1 MNIKLHYMYLSYN
14 LVTLSSR
21 PMGPDLLASGSKPAQ
36 PLHIFILG
44 PFRSL
49 DGSKKDFNRL
59 TRLKNHLIR
68 LGYDAFLSTSRDR
81 ADGTDLR
88 GLSPRQKTLELVMFS
103 DLNLFIFTKAGVRNG
118 LVAELTEVQTRYP
131 EIAWKHVIL
140 LEKGLEL
147 SSILDE
153 SKRGVLSIGPVKQIV
168 YDNDKELS
176 EVAQQIAF
184 NYAQARISRS
194 QP

>member
-1 MNIKLHYMYLSYN
+1 M
-14 LVTLSSR
+14 
-21 PMGPDLLASGSKPAQ
+21 LAAGSKPAQ
-36 PLHIFILG
+36 PLHVFILG

-59 TRLKNHLIR
+59 ARLENHLTR
-68 LGYDAFLSTSRDR
+68 LGYDAFLSTDRDR
-81 ADGTDLR
+81 ANGTDLR
-88 GLSPRQKTLELVMFS
+88 GLSPRQKTLELVRFS
-103 DLNLFIFTKAGVRNG
+103 DLNLFVFTKTGVRDG

-153 SKRGVLSIGPVKQIV
+153 SKQGVLSIGPVKQIV
-168 YDNDKELS
+168 YDNDRELW
-176 EVAQQIAF
+176 EVAQQVAF
-184 NYAQARISRS
+184 NYEQARTARTR
-194 QP
+194 P

>member
-1 MNIKLHYMYLSYN
+1 
-14 LVTLSSR
+14 
-21 PMGPDLLASGSKPAQ
+21 MGPEPVSLRSKPAQ

-68 LGYDAFLSTSRDR
+68 LGYDAFLSTGRDR

-88 GLSPRQKTLELVMFS
+88 GLSPRQKTLELVRFS
-103 DLNLFIFTKAGVRNG
+103 DLNLFMFTKTGVRNG
-118 LVAELTEVQTRYP
+118 LVAELTEVQTKYP
-131 EIAWKHVIL
+131 EIAWKHAIL

-153 SKRGVLSIGPVKQIV
+153 SKGGVLSIGPVKQVV
-168 YDNDKELS
+168 YDNDKELL
-176 EVAQQIAF
+176 EVAQQVAF
-184 NYAQARISRS
+184 NYSQARISRS

>member
-1 MNIKLHYMYLSYN
+1 
-14 LVTLSSR
+14 
-21 PMGPDLLASGSKPAQ
+21 MGPEHLATGSKQAQ

-59 TRLKNHLIR
+59 IRLENHLTG
-68 LGYDAFLSTSRDR
+68 LGYDAFLSTDR
-81 ADGTDLR
+81 NSSDGTDLR
-88 GLSPRQKTLELVMFS
+88 RLSPRQKTLELVRFS
-103 DLNLFIFTKAGVRNG
+103 DLNLFIFTKTGVRNG

-140 LEKGLEL
+140 LEKSLEL

-153 SKRGVLSIGPVKQIV
+153 SKGGVLSIGPVKQIV
-168 YDNDKELS
+168 YDNDKELL
-176 EVAQQIAF
+176 EVAQQVAF